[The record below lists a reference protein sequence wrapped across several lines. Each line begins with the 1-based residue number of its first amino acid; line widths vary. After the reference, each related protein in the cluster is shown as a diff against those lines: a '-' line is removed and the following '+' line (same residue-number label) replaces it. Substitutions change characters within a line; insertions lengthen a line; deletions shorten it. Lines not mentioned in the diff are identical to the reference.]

1 MSRNGNCYDNA
12 VMEAFFSTLK
22 AELGGHFES
31 NRDAKYQLFD
41 YIEVFY
47 NQKRRH
53 SSLGYA
59 TPAEYERAAS
69 ERQVA

>member
-1 MSRNGNCYDNA
+1 MFAHPHPMAFKKVVHRRGARHSRIG
-12 VMEAFFSTLK
+12 E
-22 AELGGHFES
+22 HFES
-31 NRDAKYQLFD
+31 NRDAKDKLFD

-59 TPAEYERAAS
+59 TPAEYERAAI
-69 ERQVA
+69 ERHVA